1 MFSLLLVTVSSG
13 SSSEVFL
20 LSHDVSVISA
30 AAMVMAVQVLTMVL
44 MVRDHALPVVFLTGT
59 TGSHPRENDVFI
71 MFWIK
76 LENAKKQRPQILGC
90 VAL

>member
-1 MFSLLLVTVSSG
+1 MRSSKNAIGRAPLILLHGGAAGNTSG
-13 SSSEVFL
+13 DIF
-20 LSHDVSVISA
+20 
-30 AAMVMAVQVLTMVL
+30 
-44 MVRDHALPVVFLTGT
+44 FG
-59 TGSHPRENDVFI
+59 ENDVFI